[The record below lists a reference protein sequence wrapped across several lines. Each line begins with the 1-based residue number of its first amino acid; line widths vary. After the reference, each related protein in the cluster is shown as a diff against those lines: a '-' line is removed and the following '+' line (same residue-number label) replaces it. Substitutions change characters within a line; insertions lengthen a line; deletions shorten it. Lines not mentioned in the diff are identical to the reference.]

1 MPYEIIFEPDAI
13 DHLRVFS
20 ARDRATVFEKVE
32 EQLSYEPGKETRHRK
47 RLRPNPLA
55 PWEVRIG
62 TLRVFY
68 DIDEEVSE
76 VRIVAVGRKRGNR
89 LFIAG
94 QEFLL

>member
-1 MPYEIIFEPDAI
+1 MPYEIIFEPDAM
-13 DHLRVFS
+13 DHLRALS

-32 EQLSYEPGKETRHRK
+32 GQLSYEPGKETRHRK

-68 DIDEEVSE
+68 DINEEASE

>member
-55 PWEVRIG
+55 P
-62 TLRVFY
+62 
-68 DIDEEVSE
+68 
-76 VRIVAVGRKRGNR
+76 
-89 LFIAG
+89 
-94 QEFLL
+94 